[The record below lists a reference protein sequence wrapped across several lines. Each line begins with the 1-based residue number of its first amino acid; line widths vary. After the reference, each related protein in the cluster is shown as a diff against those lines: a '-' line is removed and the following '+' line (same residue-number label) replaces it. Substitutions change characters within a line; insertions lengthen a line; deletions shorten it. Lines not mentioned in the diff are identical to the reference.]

1 MKIKTLSRAD
11 KSPLSLWW
19 WTLDRSLLF
28 AFLALYLIGVIMV
41 TTASPQVAEYLDLG
55 YYHFLFKHLVFMA
68 GSLVCFFAVSSMDS
82 RTIWRVASLLFVGA
96 AILMVVVLL
105 SGDEVKGAKR
115 WIRLFGFTIQ
125 PSEFIKPAFLILAA
139 WAMAL
144 QKQKESFKG
153 NLLAILFYA
162 LTVFLLLQ
170 QPDFGMTVIVTASWV
185 VQICLAG
192 FPLKI
197 MVLLAA
203 MAICGG
209 VMAYYAFDH
218 VRSRFDRFFD
228 PDSGDTHQVNK
239 SLEAFE
245 SGGFW
250 GVGPGQ
256 GEVKLSLPDGHADFI
271 FSVMGEEM
279 GLIFVILFIALIAF
293 VVLRGFSVLSRSN
306 DIFAILAAGGLLAMF
321 GFQAFVHMG
330 SALNM
335 LPAKGM
341 TLPFVSYGGSSL
353 VSMGIAM
360 GAVLALTRKGKTG
373 SIAKAGLYLGG
384 RQ

>member
-1 MKIKTLSRAD
+1 MMLKTFSRAD

-19 WTLDRSLLF
+19 WTIDRSLLL
-28 AFLALYLIGVIMV
+28 AFLILCLIGVVMV
-41 TTASPQVAEYLDLG
+41 TTASPQVAEYHNLD
-55 YYHFLFKHLVFMA
+55 YYYFLTKHLIFLLVALCFLFT
-68 GSLVCFFAVSSMDS
+68 VSAMDTK
-82 RTIWRVASLLFVGA
+82 TIWRCATLLFVGA
-96 AILMVVVLL
+96 CVLMVIVLL
-105 SGDEVKGAKR
+105 SGDEIKGAKR
-115 WIRLFGFTIQ
+115 WIRIVGFTIQ
-125 PSEFIKPAFLILAA
+125 PSEFLKPAFLIMAA
-139 WAMAL
+139 WAMSL
-144 QKQKESFKG
+144 QKHNESFKG
-153 NLLAILFYA
+153 NLLAVGFYF

-170 QPDFGMTVIVTASWV
+170 QPDFGMTVIVTASWA

-197 MVLLAA
+197 MMLLAVV
-203 MAICGG
+203 AIFGG
-209 VMAYYAFDH
+209 LAAYFSFDH
-218 VRSRFDRFFD
+218 VRSRFDRFLD
-228 PDSGDTHQVNK
+228 PASGDTHQVNK
-239 SLEAFE
+239 SIEAFE
-245 SGGFW
+245 AGGFW

-279 GLIFVILFIALIAF
+279 GFISVILFIGLIAF
-293 VVLRGFSVLSRSN
+293 IVLRGFSALSKNN

-353 VSMGIAM
+353 ISMSIAM
-360 GAVLALTRKGKTG
+360 GAVLALTKKGRVG
-373 SIAKAGLYLGG
+373 SVAKAGLYLGA
-384 RQ
+384 R